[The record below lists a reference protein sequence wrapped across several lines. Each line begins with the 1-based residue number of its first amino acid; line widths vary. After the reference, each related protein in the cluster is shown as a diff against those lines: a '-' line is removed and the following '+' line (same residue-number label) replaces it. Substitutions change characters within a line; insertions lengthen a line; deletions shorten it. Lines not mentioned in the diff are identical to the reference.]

1 MKKFKYIIIPFLSVL
16 LLLFIGACDKRTLDY
31 PDYKIVHMTAVPD
44 VIYADNN
51 ITFSTI
57 SVLVK
62 DEDNF
67 AITGETVTFRADIGS
82 ILKNISTDSTG
93 VAETIFWDSG
103 AIGLATIEAFISDV
117 SASVQVLID
126 SIPNIESLEFTQIP
140 SDLNVGEIALIKAR
154 AMNEIG
160 VVPDGTIIVFETDM
174 GNFQTLDG
182 IEIGNIVT
190 EQTSNGIA
198 TIILN
203 AGTQCGL
210 ATITAQVSSYIVTE
224 EILIHPGNP
233 RFLYLF
239 PETNVVAAN
248 SGETV
253 MIIAQVED
261 PYHNPVESGVGVIFT
276 TDLGT
281 VTEYGN
287 TDSMGTTLTI
297 FSPGIQA
304 GIAQIDAVADSAS
317 ASTFITVTSDEVHSI
332 VFDFP
337 GIVSIQVQGTGGQE
351 SFELSVSLL
360 DMSGNLVDENQMVY
374 FELLNYP
381 EGTNINGVG
390 ITDSTMST
398 NGHAV
403 VSVNSGTE
411 SGIVRVRAYTYDS
424 EDELISAEKSNIIV
438 HAGPPNSA
446 EFTISG
452 HDTGID
458 MSGGIWRIQVAAM
471 ISDCWGNPVAYGI
484 AAYFSLPED
493 PPYAFIEAADTYVG
507 NENMEGD
514 SLAGTAYTFLD
525 YDGTYTNETIQI
537 RVEVGGIETYQ
548 SEMVLPIQFAV
559 IDMVP
564 VPQHL
569 DWVIAGDTTPKE
581 TEIRITV
588 HDGQNNPIDNQVV
601 VFYTTLGTPLEPYP
615 PDTGDPYTGLTGVV
629 DDVHGR
635 LDKVVQFQKYECPP
649 PGPGGAGSTTAT
661 VTAQILG
668 TQVSNNTTIIL
679 FRYVD

>member
-1 MKKFKYIIIPFLSVL
+1 MKKFKYIIIPFLSIL
-16 LLLFIGACDKRTLDY
+16 LLLFIGSCDKRTLDY
-31 PDYKIVHMTAVPD
+31 PDYQIVHMTAVPD
-44 VIYADNN
+44 LIYADNN

-82 ILKNISTDSTG
+82 ILKNIITDSSG
-93 VAETIFWDSG
+93 VAVTTFWDSG
-103 AIGLATIEAFISDV
+103 DIGLATIEAFISDV

-140 SDLNVGEIALIKAR
+140 ANLDVGEIATVKAR

-160 VVPDGTIIVFETDM
+160 VVSDGTIIVFETSM
-174 GNFQTLDG
+174 GYFQTIDG
-182 IEIGNIVT
+182 IEIGDIVS
-190 EQTSNGIA
+190 EQTSNGYA
-198 TIILN
+198 TVILN

-210 ATITAQVSSYIVTE
+210 ATMTAQVSSYIATQG
-224 EILIHPGNP
+224 ILIHPGNP

-253 MIIAQVED
+253 TIIAQVED
-261 PYHNPVESGVGVIFT
+261 SYHNPVESGVGVIFT

-281 VTEYGN
+281 VTEFGN
-287 TDSMGTTLTI
+287 TDSMGTTFTV

-304 GIAQIDAVADSAS
+304 GIAQIDAVADSAT
-317 ASTFITVTSDEVHSI
+317 ASTFITVTSDDVHSI
-332 VFDFP
+332 VFDFL
-337 GIVSIQVQGTGGQE
+337 GIVDIQVQGTGGQE
-351 SFELSVSLL
+351 SFELSVSLK
-360 DMSGNLVDENQMVY
+360 DMSGNLVDENLMVH

-381 EGTNINGVG
+381 EGTNINNVG
-390 ITDSTMST
+390 IFDSTMST

-403 VSVNSGTE
+403 VSINSGAE

-424 EDELISAEKSNIIV
+424 EGEVISAEKSNIVV

-446 EFTISG
+446 QFTISG

-471 ISDCWGNPVAYGI
+471 ISDCWGNPVDDGT

-493 PPYAFIEAADTYVG
+493 PPYAYVEAAAYVG
-507 NENMEGD
+507 NENVEGD
-514 SLAGTAYTFLD
+514 SLPGTAYTFLD
-525 YDGTYTNETIQI
+525 YDGAFTNEIIQI
-537 RVEVGGIETYQ
+537 MVEVGGIETYPG
-548 SEMVLPIQFAV
+548 ELVLPIQFAV

-569 DWVIAGDTTPKE
+569 DWVIPNDTSPKE

-588 HDGQNNPIDNQVV
+588 NDGQNNEIDNQEV
-601 VFYTTLGTPLEPYP
+601 VFFTTLGTPLEPYP

-629 DDVHGR
+629 DGVHGR
-635 LDKVVQFQKYECPP
+635 LYKVVQYQKYECPP
-649 PGPGGAGSTTAT
+649 PGPGGAGSTTGT